1 MQMSRGFL
9 PEPLPV
15 GVVPTERI
23 VKEVAKLKERA
34 LVRMATDSPLFKDA
48 RLAAFRRMCANMTV
62 EQAMSRYPGVFEDGF
77 FDEVNVQSEDIRTM
91 AWTFGSDLTPGTVAE
106 MLGDA
111 RLFWRWIH
119 DVVGAIAKA
128 HFSKFSVPPT
138 VVMSVP
144 HLDVPLESVD
154 KARVAIVFN
163 DVFHKDAVDGKYQ
176 DHAYVSE
183 IHWPGRQ
190 VLRVDDA
197 WVDYIMYLMRIVCGF
212 CN

>member
-9 PEPLPV
+9 PEPLPT
-15 GVVPTERI
+15 GVVSTDRI

-34 LVRMATDSPLFKDA
+34 LVHMATDSPLFKDA

-62 EQAMSRYPGVFEDGF
+62 EQAMSQYPGVFEDGF
-77 FDEVNVQSEDIRTM
+77 YDEVSVRLEDIRTM

-119 DVVGAIAKA
+119 YVVGAIAKA
-128 HFSKFSVPPT
+128 HFSKFTVTPM

-144 HLDVPLESVD
+144 HLDVPLDSED
-154 KARVAIVFN
+154 KAQVAIVFD
-163 DVFHKDAVDGKYQ
+163 DVYNADSEKYQ

-183 IHWPGRQ
+183 INWPGRQ

-197 WVDYIMYLMRIVCGF
+197 WVDYIMYLMRVVCGF